1 LYCNAGAG
9 VATEPT
15 PTAADPTAN
24 TTAATEPVTVREAAG
39 AKQPA
44 SQSTQSTAVLDLGEI
59 MICGLDF
66 PKYFLINS
74 LITRSNF

>member
-1 LYCNAGAG
+1 MRISHGAIDRPIHKDG
-9 VATEPT
+9 RPQLLLVGRLP
-15 PTAADPTAN
+15 
-24 TTAATEPVTVREAAG
+24 G
-39 AKQPA
+39 
-44 SQSTQSTAVLDLGEI
+44 TAVLDLGEI

>member
-1 LYCNAGAG
+1 LGRAECR
-9 VATEPT
+9 PC
-15 PTAADPTAN
+15 DPGTF
-24 TTAATEPVTVREAAG
+24 
-39 AKQPA
+39 QPYPGKSDCLNCDILGDFYQDLA
-44 SQSTQSTAVLDLGEI
+44 SAVLDLGEI

>member
-1 LYCNAGAG
+1 
-9 VATEPT
+9 
-15 PTAADPTAN
+15 
-24 TTAATEPVTVREAAG
+24 
-39 AKQPA
+39 
-44 SQSTQSTAVLDLGEI
+44 LGEI

>member
-1 LYCNAGAG
+1 MHKLVCDQDLAL
-9 VATEPT
+9 
-15 PTAADPTAN
+15 
-24 TTAATEPVTVREAAG
+24 TVRIRDFNRRFGGLQVSPRLRFA
-39 AKQPA
+39 
-44 SQSTQSTAVLDLGEI
+44 TAVLDLGEI

>member
-1 LYCNAGAG
+1 VQISVDIALPLAHGARAS
-9 VATEPT
+9 VSTLIAPF
-15 PTAADPTAN
+15 AWH
-24 TTAATEPVTVREAAG
+24 VTI
-39 AKQPA
+39 
-44 SQSTQSTAVLDLGEI
+44 TAVLDLGEI

>member
-1 LYCNAGAG
+1 MHRAPWSIAR
-9 VATEPT
+9 A
-15 PTAADPTAN
+15 
-24 TTAATEPVTVREAAG
+24 
-39 AKQPA
+39 
-44 SQSTQSTAVLDLGEI
+44 TAVLDLGEI

>member
-1 LYCNAGAG
+1 VVSQAEGHG
-9 VATEPT
+9 WKQEV
-15 PTAADPTAN
+15 TAA
-24 TTAATEPVTVREAAG
+24 
-39 AKQPA
+39 
-44 SQSTQSTAVLDLGEI
+44 LDLGEI